1 MREFNVFSDILPPNV
16 RREDLEPIERLKG
29 IVLSGGPHSVYE
41 KDAPYPPDFIFDMGI
56 PILGICYG
64 HQYIAHKFGGKVASV
79 EKREY
84 GYAKLRVIG
93 KPKLF
98 KRWGRD
104 GQVWMSHGDSIETLP
119 NGFTA
124 IAETDNSPYSA
135 IISDDGNII
144 GVQFHPEVKHT
155 ERGSEILK
163 GFVIDICNARRQWT
177 PEHFITEATD
187 EIREIVGGEKVLCA
201 VSGGVDSSSLA
212 MLLRRAVGEQ
222 AICIFVDNGL
232 LRLNERD
239 KVKRSLGKLIGLEVI
254 DARRRFLDAL
264 RGIIDPEEKRRI
276 IGETFIRVFEERARK
291 EKNLRFL
298 AQGTLYPDKI
308 ESEPVMGPSTT
319 IKTHHN
325 VGGLP
330 EKMDLELI
338 EPFKFLFKDEVRK
351 VGRGLGL
358 SDEIIGRHPFPGPGL
373 AVRVVGEVDEERLEI
388 LRQAD
393 AIAMEVLERAGW
405 YDKTSQAIVVLLPVR
420 SVGVMGDARTYENVV
435 ALRCVITEDFMT
447 ADWARLPYDVL
458 AEISRRITNEVKG
471 VNRVVYDITTKPP
484 ATIEWE

>member
-119 NGFTA
+119 KGFTA

-135 IISDDGNII
+135 IVSDDGNII

-393 AIAMEVLERAGW
+393 AIAMEVLE
-405 YDKTSQAIVVLLPVR
+405 
-420 SVGVMGDARTYENVV
+420 
-435 ALRCVITEDFMT
+435 
-447 ADWARLPYDVL
+447 
-458 AEISRRITNEVKG
+458 
-471 VNRVVYDITTKPP
+471 
-484 ATIEWE
+484 